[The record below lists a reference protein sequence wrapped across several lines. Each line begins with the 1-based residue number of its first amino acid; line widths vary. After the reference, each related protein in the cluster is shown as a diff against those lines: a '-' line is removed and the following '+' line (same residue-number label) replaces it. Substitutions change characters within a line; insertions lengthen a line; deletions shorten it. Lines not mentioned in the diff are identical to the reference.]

1 MRPARRAMAPDT
13 RSLVR
18 WTLGS
23 ALALGAL
30 FGGVAATRALA
41 TGASPLEH
49 LGPVAAFGVIGATV
63 GGLVGPLMRGVAS
76 RGRGG

>member
-1 MRPARRAMAPDT
+1 MEPAT

-23 ALALGAL
+23 ALAWGAL
-30 FGGVAATRALA
+30 FAGVAASRALA
-41 TGASPLEH
+41 AGATPLEH

-63 GGLVGPLMRGVAS
+63 GGLVGPLFRGVVS
-76 RGRGG
+76 RVRG